1 MAGRED
7 LRQADTETMSD
18 RFLVAGKVDVEALAL
33 ERYPGES
40 QGPERAAFID
50 GFLQADPGRASRD
63 PGRHRHHWG
72 DRSAVFR
79 RLNVD
84 DSVTVPLVDGRNWNT
99 WRSLAVHFNRTYGCR
114 IRVFRQGNDLLI
126 TREL

>member
-1 MAGRED
+1 MACCED
-7 LRQADTETMSD
+7 LRKADNEAMSE
-18 RFLVAGKVDVEALAL
+18 RFTVAGKVDVEALAL

-40 QGPERAAFID
+40 QALERAAFID
-50 GFLQADPGRASRD
+50 GFLQADPGRASKD
-63 PGRHRHHWG
+63 PGRRRHHWG

-84 DSVTVPLVDGRNWNT
+84 DCVTVPLVDSKNWNN
-99 WRSLAVHFNRTYGCR
+99 WRTTAAYFNRTYGCR
-114 IRVFRQGNDLLI
+114 LKVFRQGNDLLI